1 MHLGPVA
8 LIYLGSFAF
17 LGADSARLDFASE
30 FRKKWNKWALSRGK
44 RELRVP
50 GNPLASLGEVK
61 TGPVQTFIRTQD
73 VKGASR
79 TPQPSPEATRIRVK
93 RYRQSM
99 NSFPHF
105 QSLRIGCRFG
115 TCTLQ
120 NLAHQIYQLT
130 DKDKDG
136 SAPPSKISPQGY
148 GRRRRRALAQGS
160 RTRTL
165 SSSSS
170 PSSSSSSPGRLQL
183 Q

>member
-1 MHLGPVA
+1 MQLVPVA

-17 LGADSARLDFASE
+17 LGADTARLDLASE

-50 GNPLASLGEVK
+50 GNLLASPAEVK
-61 TGPVQTFIRTQD
+61 AGPVQTFIRTQD

-79 TPQPSPEATRIRVK
+79 NPQPSSLDAARIRVK

-130 DKDKDG
+130 DKDKDN
-136 SAPPSKISPQGY
+136 SAPPNKISPQGY
-148 GRRRRRALAQGS
+148 GRRRRRSLAEGS
-160 RTRTL
+160 SARTL
-165 SSSSS
+165 SSFY
-170 PSSSSSSPGRLQL
+170 SSSSSSSSGRLQ
-183 Q
+183 QQ

>member
-1 MHLGPVA
+1 MQLVPVA

-17 LGADSARLDFASE
+17 LGADTARLDLASE

-50 GNPLASLGEVK
+50 SNPLAGLAEVK

-79 TPQPSPEATRIRVK
+79 SPQPSPDAARIRVK

-120 NLAHQIYQLT
+120 NLAHQIYQFT
-130 DKDKDG
+130 DKDKDD
-136 SAPPSKISPQGY
+136 SAPPNKISPQGY
-148 GRRRRRALAQGS
+148 GRRRRRSIAEGS
-160 RTRTL
+160 RARTL
-165 SSSSS
+165 SSFPSF
-170 PSSSSSSPGRLQL
+170 SSSSSSSGRLQ
-183 Q
+183 QQ